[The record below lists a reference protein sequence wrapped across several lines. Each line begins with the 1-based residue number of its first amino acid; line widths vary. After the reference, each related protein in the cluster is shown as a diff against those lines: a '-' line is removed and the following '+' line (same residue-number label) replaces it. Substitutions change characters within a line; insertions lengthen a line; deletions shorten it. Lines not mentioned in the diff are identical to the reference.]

1 MFQIDARS
9 RAVIDQRLRRSPL
22 FRAGGPAA
30 AAGGGAA
37 RPAGDDAAQ
46 TTAEPRSENASE
58 NTDANAGAA
67 EPRSENASE
76 KTDADAGAR
85 AGEPGRTLMHEHA
98 YLFSAMTLYCIYPP
112 MPADSPPKSSS
123 VYPAKCSDESVW
135 SSRAC
140 RGLSVLAFV
149 VL

>member
-30 AAGGGAA
+30 AGGGA

-46 TTAEPRSENASE
+46 TT
-58 NTDANAGAA
+58 A

>member
-1 MFQIDARS
+1 MFQIYARS

-22 FRAGGPAA
+22 SRAGRPPPAA
-30 AAGGGAA
+30 AAAGAA

-46 TTAEPRSENASE
+46 TT
-58 NTDANAGAA
+58 A